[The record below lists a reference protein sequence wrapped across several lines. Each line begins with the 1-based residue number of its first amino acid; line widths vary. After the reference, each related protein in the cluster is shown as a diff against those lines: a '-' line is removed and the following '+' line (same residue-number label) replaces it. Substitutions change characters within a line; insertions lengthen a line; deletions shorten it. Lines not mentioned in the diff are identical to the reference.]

1 MRLTLNELRTCGQP
15 VVRPQDVA
23 PILGMHPQYI
33 NLMAKRDELPF
44 RFIRS
49 GNRTKI
55 IRKSVLEFLGE
66 TDLSDNKKS
75 ADVAASTDRREVC
88 KNEQTS

>member
-1 MRLTLNELRTCGQP
+1 MTLSELKSCGRT

-23 PILGMHPQYI
+23 SILGMHPQYI

-49 GNRTKI
+49 GNRTKL

-66 TDLSDNKKS
+66 EDLSSEGN
-75 ADVAASTDRREVC
+75 
-88 KNEQTS
+88 

>member
-1 MRLTLNELRTCGQP
+1 MTLSELRTCGQP

-23 PILGMHPQYI
+23 SILGMHPQYI
-33 NLMAKRDELPF
+33 NLMAKQGELPF

-49 GNRTKI
+49 GNRTKL

-66 TDLSDNKKS
+66 TDLSEENKKP
-75 ADVAASTDRREVC
+75 ADVAATADRDGRSQR
-88 KNEQTS
+88 K